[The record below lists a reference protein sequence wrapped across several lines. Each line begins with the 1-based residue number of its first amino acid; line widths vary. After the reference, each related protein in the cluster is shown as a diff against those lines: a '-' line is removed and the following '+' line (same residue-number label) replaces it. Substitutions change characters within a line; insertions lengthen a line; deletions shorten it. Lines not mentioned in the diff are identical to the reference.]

1 MKIFNIEMIPS
12 AEEQSQSEG
21 VYHVTVDGDP
31 VICFSDSEANAVLPL
46 NYSEQ
51 LGTLLRTL
59 DSERLRRFRKALH
72 GD

>member
-1 MKIFNIEMIPS
+1 MKEFKIEPIP
-12 AEEQSQSEG
+12 AENEQSQSEG

-31 VICFSDSEANAVLPL
+31 VICLSDSEANALLPL

-59 DSERLRRFRKALH
+59 DPERLRRLRKALE